1 MVPTCVCPVVTAF
14 FSCLVVC
21 MVTGDGDGL
30 LANVTDCLLPSSG
43 CFSVVPCVVEDG
55 CFLVEGNFLKNLELH
70 ILTK

>member
-1 MVPTCVCPVVTAF
+1 
-14 FSCLVVC
+14 